1 MKCSFPK
8 LLELYLLG
16 VDGAKAGI
24 TAISFFVLA
33 PGKPSVDPAAAK
45 LWTLSAN
52 DMNDEEMVSGFL
64 REALLFLLSPR
75 SFLF

>member
-1 MKCSFPK
+1 MKWV
-8 LLELYLLG
+8 ELYLFG

-24 TAISFFVLA
+24 TTISSFVLA

-52 DMNDEEMVSGFL
+52 DMNDEGMVSGFL
-64 REALLFLLSPR
+64 CEALLFLLSPH

>member
-1 MKCSFPK
+1 M
-8 LLELYLLG
+8 LELYLFQ

-24 TAISFFVLA
+24 TAIPSFVLA

-52 DMNDEEMVSGFL
+52 DMNDEDMVSGFL
-64 REALLFLLSPR
+64 CETLLFFLSPH